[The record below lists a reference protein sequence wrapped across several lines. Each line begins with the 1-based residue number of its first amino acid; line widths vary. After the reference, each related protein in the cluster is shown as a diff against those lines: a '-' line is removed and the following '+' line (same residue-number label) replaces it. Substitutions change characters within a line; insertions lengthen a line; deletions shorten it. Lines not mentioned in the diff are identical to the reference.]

1 MVVVKRVFFLT
12 VLAFVSHEAAAQQ
25 DVQSVRRCFFDPSP
39 EIVLV
44 AAHRAPHGNHP
55 ENSLD
60 AIKEAIE
67 IGVDIVEIDVKVSKD
82 GVPFLMH
89 DHTLDRTTTGQGEAE
104 SYTWA
109 QLQQFAIIDKG
120 EITALKIPTLEE
132 ALQIAKD
139 YLMVDLDLKTSRIDD
154 VIQVVNK
161 VGANNIVLFFDSDF
175 KVLSQV
181 RQANSDFIIMPRA
194 HSTAEADSVVD
205 VFDPPIVHI
214 DFSFYNRETTRLIAE
229 SDARVWINAL
239 GKWDAKMKKGKVNR
253 AIRKLT
259 AYGANVIQTDEPE
272 KLLAGLKRKGL
283 HP

>member
-1 MVVVKRVFFLT
+1 MLLKRVFFLA
-12 VLAFVSHEAAAQQ
+12 VLALWCNEAAAQQ
-25 DVQSVRRCFFDPSP
+25 DARTVRRHFFDPSDGV
-39 EIVLV
+39 VLV
-44 AAHRAPHGNHP
+44 AAHRAPHGKHP
-55 ENSLD
+55 ENSLA

-89 DHTLDRTTTGQGEAE
+89 DHNLDRTTTGKGEAE
-104 SYTWA
+104 SYTWE
-109 QLQQFAIIDKG
+109 QLQQFSIVDNGKS
-120 EITALKIPTLEE
+120 TALKIPTLEE

-139 YLMVDLDLKTSRIDD
+139 HLMVDLDLKTSRIED

-161 VGANNIVLFFDSDF
+161 VGANEVVLFFDSDF
-175 KVLSQV
+175 KILSQV
-181 RQANSDFIIMPRA
+181 REANRNFIIMPRA
-194 HSTAEADSVVD
+194 HSIAEADSVID
-205 VFDPPIVHI
+205 VFDPPVVHI
-214 DFSFYNRETTRLIAE
+214 DFSFYTRETTRLISE
-229 SDARVWINAL
+229 SNARIWINAL

-272 KLLAGLKRKGL
+272 KLLSGLKRKGL